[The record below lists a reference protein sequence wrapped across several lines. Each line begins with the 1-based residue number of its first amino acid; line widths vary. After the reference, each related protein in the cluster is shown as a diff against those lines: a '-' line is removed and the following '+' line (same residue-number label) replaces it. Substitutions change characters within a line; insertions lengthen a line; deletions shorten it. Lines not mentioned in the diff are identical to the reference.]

1 MTRKR
6 RHLRPDEE
14 ELWARVAKTAK
25 PIRPA
30 EFRTSNLTEPKQNG
44 AAEDSPRPIEPF
56 SIGSSA
62 KPATR
67 MDLTPS
73 ISDQLSRQPVQMDG
87 KAFGK
92 LRRGKMT
99 PDAKIDLHGMTLARA
114 HPALTSFVLNA
125 HASGKRLVLVITGKG
140 RQRDDHGPIPER
152 RGVLKHQVPQW
163 LQSGPLRSVV
173 LQVAQAHVRHGGS
186 GAYYVYLRRNR

>member
-25 PIRPA
+25 PIRPP

-44 AAEDSPRPIEPF
+44 AADDSPRPIEPF
-56 SIGSSA
+56 SIRSGA

-67 MDLTPS
+67 MDLIPS